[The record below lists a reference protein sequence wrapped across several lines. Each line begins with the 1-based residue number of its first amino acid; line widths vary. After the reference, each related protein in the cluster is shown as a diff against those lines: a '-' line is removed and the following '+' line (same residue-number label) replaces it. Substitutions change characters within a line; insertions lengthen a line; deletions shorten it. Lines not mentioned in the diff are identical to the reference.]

1 LAYLAN
7 FFIPASVPRTV
18 IENAVARGQ
27 GRSATGAQLEPLTLE
42 FIFPPDIAIV
52 IEVETDNK
60 NRSLQDLRAAV
71 KKGGGI
77 VGSTSFYFTRR
88 GRAVFSSTPKEG
100 KTIPSLSELLEEAIE
115 HEGTEDVEESPG
127 GDYVVWTEPSLLTA
141 VTEGLAKKLELE
153 VLESDIVWAPNEETQ
168 VALNADSEELLET
181 LDATFASLRDF
192 TEVKGLYANV
202 RQGSVSDDRWERIER
217 SLDL

>member
-1 LAYLAN
+1 MIL
-7 FFIPASVPRTV
+7 IPSVASVPRTV
-18 IENAVARGQ
+18 IENAIARGQ

-60 NRSLQDLRAAV
+60 NRSLQDLRAVV

-88 GRAVFSSTPKEG
+88 GRAVFSSSPKEG
-100 KTIPSLSELLEEAIE
+100 KPAPSISEVLEEAIE
-115 HEGTEDVEESPG
+115 HDGTEDVEELPG
-127 GDYVVWTEPSLLTA
+127 GDYVVWTEPSMLTS

-153 VLESDIVWAPNEETQ
+153 ILESDIVWAPNEDTR
-168 VALNADSEELLET
+168 VAIDSEELLET
-181 LDATFASLRDF
+181 LDTTFASLRDL
-192 TEVKGLYANV
+192 TEVKGLYANLQ
-202 RQGSVSDDRWERIER
+202 QGSVPDEQWERIDR